1 MTGSSDSGQSTR
13 QIKAMLLIMVPIPVI
28 NFVPDKATPCP
39 PRPAGHAPLH
49 DGVRTGIE
57 AIQLSAKSGSDL
69 VGDVFGVA

>member
-1 MTGSSDSGQSTR
+1 MTGSSDSGQSAR

-28 NFVPDKATPCP
+28 NFVPDKATPC
-39 PRPAGHAPLH
+39 HAPLH

-57 AIQLSAKSGSDL
+57 AIQLSAKSGSGL